1 MKSYLLRIVILSGLI
16 ISQISAAFPSL
27 SAQDNYLEKLCEHLY
42 VYHGNINVGIL
53 INNGKVLLIDFGD
66 GKIESALPELNLNDT
81 DLVLFTHHH
90 RDQACGLK
98 QSPDMRIGIPAAE
111 APWFENVEDYW
122 MDQKYRWHIYT
133 FHPHRLMLTES
144 IRATKY
150 FLEGDTIKWGPA
162 LITVLET
169 PGHTDGSVS
178 YIVDVDRQRFIFSG
192 DLIYDKGKISELY
205 SMQRGGDTI
214 GDNGYILLDYHAFMG
229 SRKQV
234 ISSLSKILE
243 KSPDMLIP
251 SHGNIMHN
259 PVKAVNTL
267 IRRLDKCYKSYAA
280 VTSVKYYYGPGVL
293 GEYANLKNKLPYRGE
308 KSSLPFIRR
317 IGTTSIIIA
326 ENKDAFVIDCGYQ
339 NVIDAIKKM
348 QSEGEINNVTGLW
361 VTHYHDD
368 HVDAIPE
375 FVRIF
380 GCPVYADINVAKI
393 ISNPEAYYLP
403 CISPAATVV
412 TNITESGDSWKWNEF
427 IMTAFHFPGQTLYHG
442 ALLVDGRGVKML
454 FTGDSFT
461 PSGIDDYCSG
471 NRNLLG
477 KGLGYDYCI
486 TLLQNLKPTY
496 LFNQH
501 LGNPWIFDNK
511 QLRFI
516 KKNLARRV
524 KLFAKLFPWDSPNY
538 GTDEH
543 WVRCYPYQQRAER
556 GSNINIR
563 MDVTNHSSKLK
574 NLICYPEVP
583 ITWNLSIAS
592 ESIQI
597 PSQTDGSLS
606 FTFKIPE
613 GIVPGFYVIPFS
625 IDYDNWHLAQFKEF
639 LVEIF

>member
-1 MKSYLLRIVILSGLI
+1 MRLDLHKIVILSGLI
-16 ISQISAAFPSL
+16 ISPFSALCPISAQKS
-27 SAQDNYLEKLCEHLY
+27 NLEKLSEHLY

-53 INNGKVLLIDFGD
+53 INNGKALLIDYGD
-66 GKIESALPELNLNDT
+66 GKIESALTELNLNNIDFI
-81 DLVLFTHHH
+81 LFTHHH

-98 QSPDMRIGIPAAE
+98 QSPDIHIGIPAAE
-111 APWFENVEDYW
+111 AHWFENVEDYW
-122 MDQKYRWHIYT
+122 KDPKYRWHIYT

-144 IRATKY
+144 IRAIKY
-150 FLEGDTIKWGPA
+150 FREGDTINWGPA

-169 PGHTDGSVS
+169 PGHTDGSLS
-178 YIVDVDRQRFIFSG
+178 YIVNVDRQRFIFSG

-205 SMQRGGDTI
+205 SMQKGGDTI
-214 GDNGYILLDYHAFMG
+214 SDQKYILLDYHAFMG
-229 SRKQV
+229 SRKHV

-243 KSPDMLIP
+243 KSPDMLVP

-259 PVKAVNTL
+259 PVKAVNIL
-267 IRRLDKCYKSYAA
+267 IRRLDKCYKSYAE

-308 KSSLPFIRR
+308 KSSPPFIKN
-317 IGTTSIIIA
+317 IGTTRIIISK
-326 ENKDAFVIDCGYQ
+326 NKDAFIIDCGYP
-339 NVIDAIKKM
+339 NVIEAIQKM
-348 QSEGEINNVTGLW
+348 QSEGEIDNVTGLW

-403 CISPAATVV
+403 CISPAVTVV

-427 IMTAFHFPGQTLYHG
+427 VMTAFHFPGQTLYHG
-442 ALLVDGRGVKML
+442 ALLVEGQGVKML

-461 PSGIDDYCSG
+461 PFGLDDYCSG
-471 NRNLLG
+471 NRNFLG
-477 KGLGYDYCI
+477 KDLGYDYCI
-486 TLLQNLKPTY
+486 TLLQKLKPTY

-501 LGNPWIFDNK
+501 LGNPWSFDNE

-524 KLFAKLFPWDSPNY
+524 KLFTKLFPLDSPNY
-538 GTDEH
+538 GIDEH
-543 WVRCYPYQQRAER
+543 WVRCYPYQQKAER

-563 MDVTNHSSKLK
+563 VDVTNHSSKPK
-574 NLICYPEVP
+574 NLHCYPEVP
-583 ITWNLSIAS
+583 KTWNLSIAP

-613 GIVPGFYVIPFS
+613 WIVPGLYVIPVT
-625 IDYDNWHLAQFKEF
+625 IDYDTRHLAQFKEF